1 MSAPVKLMCL
11 LNIGGV
17 QAVLDRLAALS
28 AGTHQRG
35 QCGSALLELRLG
47 AQVVSARAPGEAAN
61 LANTWLRRLRARAP
75 PLALALDD
83 GLLALLERCPAMAA
97 PPLPPGGAPDPEL
110 QLHGGAAGAAMGP
123 RDARHAA
130 ASAGDADPAPSAL
143 GAKASGGGAGPALVA
158 SDVMAAA
165 AAAALAVEAAEAAA
179 DRLWVEELALSALHL
194 LLDVHVSG
202 ASAALPL
209 PLDTSRCA
217 ARMRSRR

>member
-1 MSAPVKLMCL
+1 MLY
-11 LNIGGV
+11 IGGV

-35 QCGSALLELRLG
+35 QCGSAVLELRLG

-83 GLLALLERCPAMAA
+83 GLLALLERCQATAA
-97 PPLPPGGAPDPEL
+97 PPLPRGAAPDPEL
-110 QLHGGAAGAAMGP
+110 QLRGGAAGAAMGT
-123 RDARHAA
+123 RDARPAA
-130 ASAGDADPAPSAL
+130 ASAGDADPAPSL
-143 GAKASGGGAGPALVA
+143 PGAKASGGGAGPALVA
-158 SDVMAAA
+158 SDVMAA

>member
-83 GLLALLERCPAMAA
+83 GLLALLERCQATAA
-97 PPLPPGGAPDPEL
+97 PPLPRGAAPDPEL
-110 QLHGGAAGAAMGP
+110 QLRGGAAGAAMGT
-123 RDARHAA
+123 RDARPAA
-130 ASAGDADPAPSAL
+130 ASAGDADPAPSL
-143 GAKASGGGAGPALVA
+143 PGAKASGGGAGPALVA
-158 SDVMAAA
+158 SDVMAA